1 MDSKAKKI
9 VSKAIL
15 YTLLLLLAYKVI
27 IIIIALFLGEFPV
40 PVPKDFIRSSRVPDH
55 ISPCV
60 WESTDGTIKFTVGE
74 WVIFYEPSE
83 EPYEDMY
90 TYGIESNM
98 YGEINLSDGTVC
110 KFFILYYDDDWNLR
124 LLNAEKKEYCFSDLD
139 YPNDAL
145 VYFSAKYRRRD
156 RFYAEV
162 IGGTLFE
169 AGTEFEFHRTIL

>member
-1 MDSKAKKI
+1 MDSKAKKV
-9 VSKAIL
+9 VSKAII

-74 WVIFYEPSE
+74 WKTFYEPSE

-90 TYGIESNM
+90 PYGIESNM
-98 YGEINLSDGTVC
+98 YGEITLSDGTVH
-110 KFFILYYDDDWNLR
+110 KFFIRYDDDWNLR
-124 LLNAEKKEYCFSDLD
+124 LFSSEKKEYCFSDFD
-139 YPNDAL
+139 YPNNAL
-145 VYFSAKYRRRD
+145 VYFDAKYRRRD

-162 IGGTLFE
+162 IDGTLFE
-169 AGTEFEFHRTIL
+169 KGTKFEFHRTLL

>member
-1 MDSKAKKI
+1 MDSKAKKV
-9 VSKAIL
+9 VSKAII

-74 WVIFYEPSE
+74 WKTFYEPSK

-110 KFFILYYDDDWNLR
+110 KFFILYDDDWNLR
-124 LLNAEKKEYCFSDLD
+124 LFNSETKEFRFSDLD
-139 YPNDAL
+139 ENNVF
-145 VYFSAKYRRRD
+145 VYFNAKYRRRD

-162 IGGTLFE
+162 IDGTLFE
-169 AGTEFEFHRTIL
+169 KGTKFEFHRTLL